1 MITANTVDPEMIKI
15 NNEVAKAQMKKR
27 LKTEAPGP
35 GHYDL
40 TRKGPFGKNNE
51 KLDELVASETKLK
64 NSQSK
69 SLLNKLGLPENF
81 TGQKAAAF
89 GGSSPRFKE
98 SKEKNNKDLGV
109 QDMNKPVYDL

>member
-1 MITANTVDPEMIKI
+1 MITQNIVDPEMIKI
-15 NNEVAKAQMKKR
+15 NNEVVKAKMKKR

-35 GHYDL
+35 GHYE
-40 TRKGPFGKNNE
+40 TSRKSPFGANGE
-51 KLDELVASETKLK
+51 KLEDLVASETKLK

-69 SLLNKLGLPENF
+69 GLLNKLGLPENF

-89 GGSSPRFKE
+89 GGSSPRFKPTDLK
-98 SKEKNNKDLGV
+98 SKELGS

>member
-1 MITANTVDPEMIKI
+1 MVDPDMIKI

-27 LKTEAPGP
+27 LKSEAPGP
-35 GHYDL
+35 GHYD
-40 TRKGPFGKNNE
+40 TARKSPFGENGK
-51 KLDELVASETKLK
+51 KLEDLVASETKLK

-98 SKEKNNKDLGV
+98 KEKSYKDLGA
-109 QDMNKPVYDL
+109 QDLNKPVYDLQLLEGP

>member
-1 MITANTVDPEMIKI
+1 MITQNIVDPEMIKI

-35 GHYDL
+35 GHYE
-40 TRKGPFGKNNE
+40 TSRKSPFGANGE
-51 KLDELVASETKLK
+51 KLEDLVASETKLK

-69 SLLNKLGLPENF
+69 GLLNKLGLPENF

-89 GGSSPRFKE
+89 GGSSPRFKPADLK
-98 SKEKNNKDLGV
+98 SKELGS